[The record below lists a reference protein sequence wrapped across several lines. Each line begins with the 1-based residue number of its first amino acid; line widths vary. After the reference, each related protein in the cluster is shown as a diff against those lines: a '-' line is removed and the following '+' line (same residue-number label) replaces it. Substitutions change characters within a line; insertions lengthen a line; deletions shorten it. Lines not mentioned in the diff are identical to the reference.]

1 MAYND
6 DTYGEL
12 PVNADGEMES
22 LYQDIQE
29 KRQEEERG
37 DFMSRPDDGWLHDG
51 RGLAAGKGVYFSFPV
66 FYLGSIHM
74 TKSLS
79 SFSRDDQTDI
89 TREAIARVC
98 DEALNKGKS
107 QRHLSPGARAFGYG
121 RVTKAAVQV
130 KLSISASGMIIAPV
144 AKDGEDAG
152 IIAFHPMRLI
162 SLASG
167 GEKDYYDFISYV
179 AKDKDTDKRECFVFD
194 TGVFSDDVLSTMG
207 QAFVLAQQL
216 ASKGGSGAHRDG
228 NYAAI
233 DEALRMPPGAES
245 FYSEALDAMKEK
257 GGSNYFDISPNAPG
271 DSDTYFDIAP
281 NKPGAGGGA
290 NALYMDVAPDPTGEG
305 GDAYLD
311 VTHSLAQ
318 MSMASKQN
326 GTSLY
331 DTAGSEAATQAF
343 VQNLNANDTYLQMTA
358 DTKVK
363 LQQHEDKGNDTYMLL
378 APGADSEAQKP
389 TWDAYNPDQV
399 RKKVDLSALRA
410 QQAQEQ
416 STYFDISPNA
426 PGAGG
431 AQDSTYFDIAPT
443 DV

>member
-1 MAYND
+1 M
-6 DTYGEL
+6 
-12 PVNADGEMES
+12 
-22 LYQDIQE
+22 
-29 KRQEEERG
+29 
-37 DFMSRPDDGWLHDG
+37 
-51 RGLAAGKGVYFSFPV
+51 
-66 FYLGSIHM
+66 
-74 TKSLS
+74 
-79 SFSRDDQTDI
+79 
-89 TREAIARVC
+89 
-98 DEALNKGKS
+98 
-107 QRHLSPGARAFGYG
+107 
-121 RVTKAAVQV
+121 
-130 KLSISASGMIIAPV
+130 
-144 AKDGEDAG
+144 
-152 IIAFHPMRLI
+152 
-162 SLASG
+162 
-167 GEKDYYDFISYV
+167 
-179 AKDKDTDKRECFVFD
+179 
-194 TGVFSDDVLSTMG
+194 FSDDVLSTMG

-363 LQQHEDKGNDTYMLL
+363 LQQHEDKGNDTYVATACRTGFAQWRATRHRFACFA
-378 APGADSEAQKP
+378 APPTGPSGAWRSSQSPGKKGSNHRLGTVLTVLP
-389 TWDAYNPDQV
+389 TATGVMPC
-399 RKKVDLSALRA
+399 
-410 QQAQEQ
+410 
-416 STYFDISPNA
+416 
-426 PGAGG
+426 
-431 AQDSTYFDIAPT
+431 
-443 DV
+443 